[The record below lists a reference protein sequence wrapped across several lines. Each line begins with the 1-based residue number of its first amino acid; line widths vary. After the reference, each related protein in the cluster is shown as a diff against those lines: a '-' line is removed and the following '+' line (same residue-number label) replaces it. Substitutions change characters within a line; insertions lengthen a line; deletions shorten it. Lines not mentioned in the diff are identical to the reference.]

1 VSEALDNNNVEE
13 GNESNDNDLQA
24 FWGMVGSLKE

>member
-1 VSEALDNNNVEE
+1 VSEVLDNNNVEE
-13 GNESNDNDLQA
+13 GNESNEDNLQA